1 MTFVEF
7 LVLLLV
13 AAICGAVAQA
23 VTGYSHGGCL
33 VSIVLGFIG
42 ALVGIWLARL
52 TGLPE
57 LFAVEVGG
65 TRIPIVWTIIGGALF
80 CGILQFLRRRP

>member
-23 VTGYSHGGCL
+23 VTEYSHGGCL